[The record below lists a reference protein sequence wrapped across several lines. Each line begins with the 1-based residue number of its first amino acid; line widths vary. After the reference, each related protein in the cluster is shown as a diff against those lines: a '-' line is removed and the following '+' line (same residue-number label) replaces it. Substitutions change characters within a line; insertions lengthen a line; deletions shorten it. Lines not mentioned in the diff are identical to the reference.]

1 MEAGVWFWTWNV
13 EMPVRYLNVGIWI
26 QSLESVERSMLEI

>member
-1 MEAGVWFWTWNV
+1 MEAGVWFWTWNA
-13 EMPVRYLNVGIWI
+13 EMSVRYLNVGIWI